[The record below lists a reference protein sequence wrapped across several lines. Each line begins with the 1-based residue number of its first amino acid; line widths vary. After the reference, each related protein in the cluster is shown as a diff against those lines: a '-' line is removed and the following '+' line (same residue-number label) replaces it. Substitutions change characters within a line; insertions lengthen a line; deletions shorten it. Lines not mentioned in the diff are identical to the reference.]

1 MEELNHHRALAGEY
15 VGTLT
20 NHTTPPPVR
29 PSCLVISKRR
39 GRYYFD
45 PIPKRSGGHRSMLPP
60 AGSVACRPST
70 IRGGPH
76 EAAAGEGHRLE
87 GRDRTDGRTA
97 GPGRG
102 SFSASRTLA
111 ANSGRRAASSPVCSS
126 RRASRRSSGVT
137 CEIWTTTFFLQ
148 VQAGSDATQ

>member
-76 EAAAGEGHRLE
+76 EAAAREGHRLE

-102 SFSASRTLA
+102 SFSHA
-111 ANSGRRAASSPVCSS
+111 CSQQ
-126 RRASRRSSGVT
+126 RPARGIVT
-137 CEIWTTTFFLQ
+137 CLFITSCK
-148 VQAGSDATQ
+148 QAIEWRDV

>member
-87 GRDRTDGRTA
+87 GRDRTDGRP
-97 GPGRG
+97 GPGEG
-102 SFSASRTLA
+102 ASRTLA

>member
-39 GRYYFD
+39 GRYYSD

-60 AGSVACRPST
+60 AGSEVGMDQDVWKSELSVFVSAKNVNMD
-70 IRGGPH
+70 IRIRIH
-76 EAAAGEGHRLE
+76 
-87 GRDRTDGRTA
+87 
-97 GPGRG
+97 
-102 SFSASRTLA
+102 F
-111 ANSGRRAASSPVCSS
+111 
-126 RRASRRSSGVT
+126 
-137 CEIWTTTFFLQ
+137 
-148 VQAGSDATQ
+148 